1 MTYQG
6 KPGRPECWRVG
17 DTERI
22 EESAKAS
29 TALETAERPR
39 REAQSRGAGQPEART
54 RLLEQGP
61 SNSYFGG
68 PYFISLDVMRD
79 RKTGAE
85 AAGCGPRMAMLRCT
99 YWPITKGRLMA
110 DEDDVIEVVEEVEVD
125 VMMDDQGN
133 PVGAVVDDVI
143 VASGPGGIVID
154 ETIDVLDADGNIVAE
169 SETIEVIETDD

>member
-1 MTYQG
+1 MTRIVRCDECESSVNIDDDFFDKPLVSACIWGVDITQRTARCGSVRKPVTYQG

-17 DTERI
+17 NTERI

-68 PYFISLDVMRD
+68 PYFISLEFVRD
-79 RKTGAE
+79 RKTGTE
-85 AAGCGPRMAMLRCT
+85 AAGRWSLVAGRWSLMVMLR
-99 YWPITKGRLMA
+99 P
-110 DEDDVIEVVEEVEVD
+110 
-125 VMMDDQGN
+125 
-133 PVGAVVDDVI
+133 
-143 VASGPGGIVID
+143 
-154 ETIDVLDADGNIVAE
+154 TI
-169 SETIEVIETDD
+169 

>member
-1 MTYQG
+1 MSQRAVRCGSVRKPVTYQG

-17 DTERI
+17 NTERI

-68 PYFISLDVMRD
+68 PYFISLEFVRD

-85 AAGCGPRMAMLRCT
+85 AAGRSWLCSAARSSPLRKDVS
-99 YWPITKGRLMA
+99 WQTKTM
-110 DEDDVIEVVEEVEVD
+110 
-125 VMMDDQGN
+125 
-133 PVGAVVDDVI
+133 
-143 VASGPGGIVID
+143 
-154 ETIDVLDADGNIVAE
+154 
-169 SETIEVIETDD
+169 